1 MTLHVTMILFRF
13 GKDMKIFMLIN
24 LVPATEDRGKLL
36 KTVILYLSHLSGKQQ
51 RLLGELNKEILKYN

>member
-1 MTLHVTMILFRF
+1 
-13 GKDMKIFMLIN
+13 MKIFMLIN
-24 LVPATEDRGKLL
+24 LVPATEDREKLL